1 MKVGKV
7 GAAWLMAACLGV
19 SGALGCKKEGE
30 KPQLPPL
37 DVQVE
42 KVEKKDVTLYSEWVG
57 TTTGYVNAEIRPK
70 VQGFLLKQNYTDG
83 AVVKEGDVL
92 FEIDPRQFQAAYDQA
107 EGQLKR
113 AQAALGKSEL
123 DVARYT
129 PLAAQGAVSQQEL
142 DDAIQQRAADIAQ
155 VFSAQ
160 AELQQARLNLGW
172 TKVTSPVTGIAGIA
186 IAQIGDLVGETTVL
200 ANAAQL
206 DPMKVSFP
214 IGEIEYLRFA
224 KPINENSQRGD
235 RNDAPPVELI
245 LANGDKYPESGKISV
260 AALEVSETT
269 GTITIQALFP
279 NPGFLLRPGQYA
291 LVRMPTDRRPGATVI
306 RQRAVNELQGL
317 TQVAVVGADDVVQ
330 WRTVKMGPRTGS
342 DWVVESGIEPGET
355 IVVEGLQKIRDGM
368 KVAPTPWTPPSPE
381 KAAAAQPP
389 AGK

>member
-1 MKVGKV
+1 MGKISGV
-7 GAAWLMAACLGV
+7 GALALCLGLAAA
-19 SGALGCKKEGE
+19 SGCKKADE
-30 KPQLPPL
+30 KAALPPL

-42 KVEKKDVTLYSEWVG
+42 QVEKKDVTLYSEWVG

-70 VQGFLLKQNYTDG
+70 VQGFLLKQRYTDG

-113 AQAALGKSEL
+113 AQAALGKSEI

-142 DDAIQQRAADIAQ
+142 DNAIQERAANLAE

-160 AELQQARLNLGW
+160 ATLQQARLNLAW

-186 IAQIGDLVGETTVL
+186 VAQIGDLVGETTVL
-200 ANAAQL
+200 ANVSQL

-214 IGEIEYLRFA
+214 IGENEYLRFA
-224 KPINENSQRGD
+224 KPINETSERREQYTG
-235 RNDAPPVELI
+235 PPVELI
-245 LANGDKYPESGKISV
+245 LSNGEKFPQAGRISV
-260 AALEVSETT
+260 AGLAVSETT
-269 GTITIQALFP
+269 GTIMIQALFP
-279 NPGFLLRPGQYA
+279 NPGFFLRPGQFA
-291 LVRMPTDRRPGATVI
+291 LVRMPTDRRAGAVVV

-317 TQVAVVGADDVVQ
+317 TQVAVVTPENVVQ
-330 WRTVKMGPRTGS
+330 WRTVQMGPRSGS
-342 DWVVESGIEPGET
+342 DWIVDSGLEPGET
-355 IVVEGLQKIRDGM
+355 VVVEGLQKIRDGM
-368 KVAPTPWTPPSPE
+368 KVSPKPWQPPSPGQE
-381 KAAAAQPP
+381 AAAQPA

>member
-1 MKVGKV
+1 MGKV
-7 GAAWLMAACLGV
+7 RAGGWLALCIGLGMA
-19 SGALGCKKEGE
+19 SGCKKEEGQKAE
-30 KPQLPPL
+30 LPPL

-42 KVEKKDVTLYSEWVG
+42 KVEKRDVTLYSEWVG
-57 TTTGYVNAEIRPK
+57 TTTGFVNAEIRPK
-70 VQGFLLKQNYTDG
+70 VQGFLLRQKYADG

-92 FEIDPRQFQAAYDQA
+92 FEIDPRQFQAAYDEA

-142 DDAIQQRAADIAQ
+142 DNAIQERAANVAQ
-155 VFSAQ
+155 VYSAQ
-160 AELQQARLNLGW
+160 AALQTARLNLGW
-172 TKVTSPVTGIAGIA
+172 TKVTSPITGIAGIA

-206 DPMKVSFP
+206 DPMKVAFP
-214 IGEIEYLRFA
+214 LGEIEYLRFA
-224 KPINENSQRGD
+224 KPINESSQRGD
-235 RNDAPPVELI
+235 HNDSPPVELI
-245 LANGDKYPESGKISV
+245 LANGEKYPKPGRISV
-260 AALEVSETT
+260 AGLVVSETT

-279 NPGFLLRPGQYA
+279 NPDFILRPGQYA
-291 LVRMPTDRRPGATVI
+291 LVRMPTDERKGATVI

-317 TQVAVVGADDVVQ
+317 TQVAVVGEDDVVQ

-342 DWVVESGIEPGET
+342 DWIVESGLEPGET

-368 KVAPTPWTPPSPE
+368 KVAPTPWQPPSPAKE
-381 KAAAAQPP
+381 AAAQPA